1 MDLEEQLNVTD
12 IYDNMLVTNRMLNL
26 LEADPHFRIDTVDD
40 PDAIIPIIAWRLW
53 VRAPNDSGQ
62 MEIVKGPHYQ
72 KSFVKIGDA
81 VKWPRSYIFR
91 IARRLVCITFSKDL
105 DFNENQK
112 YKMDCNKG
120 EIYVYPA
127 FIDDV
132 GVLG

>member
-1 MDLEEQLNVTD
+1 VTD
-12 IYDNMLVTNRMLNL
+12 IYDNMLATDRMLNQ
-26 LEADPHFRIDTVDD
+26 LEADSNFRIETLED
-40 PDAIIPIIAWRLW
+40 PDAVIPIVAWRLW

>member
-1 MDLEEQLNVTD
+1 MAD
-12 IYDNMLVTNRMLNL
+12 IYDNMLVTDRMLIQ
-26 LEADPHFRIDTVDD
+26 LEADSNFRIETMVD
-40 PDAIIPIIAWRLW
+40 PNAVIPIVAWRLW

-72 KSFVKIGDA
+72 KSFVQIKDA
-81 VKWPRSYIFR
+81 IKWPRSYIFR
-91 IARRLVCITFSKDL
+91 IAGRLVCITFSKDL
-105 DFNENQK
+105 DFNGTKK

-132 GVLG
+132 GILGN

>member
-1 MDLEEQLNVTD
+1 MAN
-12 IYDNMLVTNRMLNL
+12 IYDNMLVTDRMLDQ
-26 LEADPHFRIDTVDD
+26 LEADSNFRIETMED
-40 PDAIIPIIAWRLW
+40 PNSVIPIVAWRLW

-72 KSFVKIGDA
+72 KSFVQIKDA
-81 VKWPRSYIFR
+81 IKWPKSYIFR
-91 IARRLVCITFSKDL
+91 IASRLVCITFSKDL
-105 DFNENQK
+105 DFNKTDK

-132 GVLG
+132 GILGN